1 MTTLAKRLARK
12 QRVWRALNLAARRW
26 GWAAVYDG
34 AGKASVSYEGR
45 R

>member
-1 MTTLAKRLARK
+1 MTLAKRLARK
-12 QRVWRALNLAARRW
+12 QRVWRALTTAARLW

-34 AGKASVSYEGR
+34 GR